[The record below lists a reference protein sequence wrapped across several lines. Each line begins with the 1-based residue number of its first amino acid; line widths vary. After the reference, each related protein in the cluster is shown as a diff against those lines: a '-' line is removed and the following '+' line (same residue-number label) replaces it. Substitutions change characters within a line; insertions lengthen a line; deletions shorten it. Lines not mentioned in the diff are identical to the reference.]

1 MAIGPWDPHAAAI
14 GRLRASD
21 ADRDR
26 VVDALK
32 AAYAQGLLST
42 DELAARTSQALAAR
56 TYADLTAASAVLA
69 ERPAPPSI
77 HPPARTR
84 VSKKAVAFGTSAIV
98 LSPALVA
105 AFLTFYGGF
114 IILFLVACVGVVRV
128 GRAEAPG
135 PLRAARAAAD
145 PRGPEHHR
153 PLLWRYRLVASI
165 DLDRL
170 AKMYD
175 AHRSAHPGPLP
186 SWDDISDQE
195 KNAWRAAVTA
205 QRAPVNHR
213 HRGPFGPGG

>member
-42 DELAARTSQALAAR
+42 DELAAWTSQVLAAR

-69 ERPAPPSI
+69 ERLAPPPI

-114 IILFLVACVGVVRV
+114 IILFLVACVGVVVSAAPMTPRPPGALPTA
-128 GRAEAPG
+128 GR
-135 PLRAARAAAD
+135 R
-145 PRGPEHHR
+145 
-153 PLLWRYRLVASI
+153 
-165 DLDRL
+165 
-170 AKMYD
+170 
-175 AHRSAHPGPLP
+175 
-186 SWDDISDQE
+186 
-195 KNAWRAAVTA
+195 
-205 QRAPVNHR
+205 
-213 HRGPFGPGG
+213 

>member
-32 AAYAQGLLST
+32 TAYAQGLLTT
-42 DELAARTSQALAAR
+42 DEFSARTSQALAAR

-69 ERPAPPSI
+69 KRPVPPSI

-84 VSKKAVAFGTSAIV
+84 VNKKAVAYGTSAIV

-114 IILFLVACVGVVRV
+114 IILFLVACAGLVVS
-128 GRAEAPG
+128 AAPI
-135 PLRAARAAAD
+135 A
-145 PRGPEHHR
+145 PRP
-153 PLLWRYRLVASI
+153 
-165 DLDRL
+165 
-170 AKMYD
+170 
-175 AHRSAHPGPLP
+175 PGALP
-186 SWDDISDQE
+186 S
-195 KNAWRAAVTA
+195 AGR
-205 QRAPVNHR
+205 R
-213 HRGPFGPGG
+213 